1 MQVLAIDIR
10 RSELSEPAMKS
21 LHRQPYELDA
31 PSLSRLS
38 RSKSHPRL
46 STVGLYPTNVVAFS
60 PQAPSAA
67 GQHAAAVPKRLRL
80 VYFWT
85 RTRIF
90 QRAFMICMVVWIGMI
105 AYNAQLV
112 QKLAEVNS
120 RGNSTGR
127 AAAARLAAG
136 ALRVKTSTDKSIDG
150 KICSTL
156 LT

>member
-1 MQVLAIDIR
+1 
-10 RSELSEPAMKS
+10 MKS

-67 GQHAAAVPKRLRL
+67 GQAPVVPKRLRL

-112 QKLAEVNS
+112 QKLAEVNK
-120 RGNSTGR
+120 GNSTSR

-136 ALRVKTSTDKSIDG
+136 ALRVKTSTDKSVDG
-150 KICSTL
+150 DYFSTEIL
-156 LT
+156 HLE

>member
-1 MQVLAIDIR
+1 
-10 RSELSEPAMKS
+10 MKS

-60 PQAPSAA
+60 PQAPSTA
-67 GQHAAAVPKRLRL
+67 GQHAAAV
-80 VYFWT
+80 
-85 RTRIF
+85 F

-150 KICSTL
+150 KNING
-156 LT
+156 